1 MQALSNFLKGN
12 SLAKPITVTN
22 PISDNQEKPTLNST
36 NMRKSPKK
44 VNMSPIK
51 DTKHVSKLRGR
62 GRGRGSKGNANK
74 DFMYAC
80 VTIIINI

>member
-1 MQALSNFLKGN
+1 
-12 SLAKPITVTN
+12 
-22 PISDNQEKPTLNST
+22 
-36 NMRKSPKK
+36 MRKSPKK

-80 VTIIINI
+80 VTIIINIQG